1 MSFEA
6 FNNGGSCPHFNFVP
20 PVRCR
25 ACGTEPLFVNCSTA
39 GCTSTSAHAEN
50 DSLTLRIGFSHCREH
65 LDASEVKDRID
76 SASQLNVSKVT
87 VIFYKL
93 GLSKD
98 GQVEQLSAFASTG
111 ENFSAIIR
119 TTFRANTNPNL
130 KSIPSTIYNAL
141 ALEPMYAMAGFVEWV
156 RIMHSINTEGDE
168 DWSNV
173 VLTAHYGSCHDHLY
187 LLRTMMNWGI
197 EPPGFR
203 LADSLALF
211 KSFMKWNQHTKRASL
226 MTKYAIRLHH
236 VRHYVDS
243 YARELRA
250 AVIAVFPNPVVACY
264 PFSSGYEDFAERTG
278 LNMHGIRR
286 LGFPSYLGWG
296 ELSSY
301 LGWNEL

>member
-39 GCTSTSAHAEN
+39 GCTITSAWAEN

-76 SASQLNVSKVT
+76 SASQLDVSKVT

-98 GQVEQLSAFASTG
+98 GQVEQLSAFASPR

-130 KSIPSTIYNAL
+130 KSIPSTIYNTL
-141 ALEPMYAMAGFVEWV
+141 ASEPKDAMARFVEWV
-156 RIMHSINTEGDE
+156 RLTHSINRGGRQRLEQCRAH
-168 DWSNV
+168 SSLR
-173 VLTAHYGSCHDHLY
+173 VL
-187 LLRTMMNWGI
+187 
-197 EPPGFR
+197 P
-203 LADSLALF
+203 
-211 KSFMKWNQHTKRASL
+211 
-226 MTKYAIRLHH
+226 
-236 VRHYVDS
+236 
-243 YARELRA
+243 
-250 AVIAVFPNPVVACY
+250 
-264 PFSSGYEDFAERTG
+264 
-278 LNMHGIRR
+278 
-286 LGFPSYLGWG
+286 
-296 ELSSY
+296 
-301 LGWNEL
+301 